1 MAGYHGEGAAVV
13 VVHVLGVEGALV
25 ELHLLLLLP
34 LGESL
39 QHGCLYWLLLCC
51 FTGNTELQSF
61 NKGS

>member
-1 MAGYHGEGAAVV
+1 MAAYHGEGAAVV

-51 FTGNTELQSF
+51 YYREH
-61 NKGS
+61 

>member
-39 QHGCLYWLLLCC
+39 QHECLYWLLLCC
-51 FTGNTELQSF
+51 YRDITEHQSF
-61 NKGS
+61 K